1 MSRRASLALWRY
13 RREFRQ
19 GAERFDHLVWPE
31 AQVLLDG
38 EVARSAALWADPK
51 RPLAFPPVELLVVV
65 RGDSAGVLPADE
77 VSTID
82 AGPGLPLGGAHE
94 LSPSPALEDLF
105 ARASLLPVER
115 FKALADGDW
124 SD

>member
-1 MSRRASLALWRY
+1 
-13 RREFRQ
+13 
-19 GAERFDHLVWPE
+19 
-31 AQVLLDG
+31 
-38 EVARSAALWADPK
+38 
-51 RPLAFPPVELLVVV
+51 VELLVVV